1 MLRKIMTLKVMC
13 TVGSDTNRIP
23 ISLPPPYTW
32 TGTKSGQLRYTHARE
47 HTSPPSLIQ
56 RRANPNDFTTTSTLL
71 VGPKATPFL
80 VHTTLLTSQSPYFRA
95 ALTGRFAEATENTIR
110 LDDVDVSH
118 FQLLVSWLYT
128 GSIPPPYKDGK
139 PAYYTLLHAYAL
151 ADRLCFEGLRNAVID
166 LISDLADRTNSVLT
180 PSDTRILYDSIR
192 DSAPLRNLVIDLFAF
207 KKTDRLL
214 ETHQDTWHAAFL
226 RDLVVHLKRPVST
239 ALTRHRLRMWIPDS
253 WHATRACDNCRLVL
267 PPQQGVVACDECC
280 LAFCTKCVEA
290 GTAMAGW
297 DDGRSRWVGDEEGGE
312 KRRKWESCKPWRG
325 SRCVL
330 YHEHEET
337 ERCGD
342 VFMGRGVGTEM

>member
-1 MLRKIMTLKVMC
+1 MTLKVLC
-13 TVGSDTNRIP
+13 TVGTDTNPIP

-32 TGTKSGQLRYTHARE
+32 TGAKSGQL
-47 HTSPPSLIQ
+47 
-56 RRANPNDFTTTSTLL
+56 RANPNDFTNTSTLL

-80 VHTTLLTSQSPYFRA
+80 IHTTLLTSQSPYFRA
-95 ALTGRFAEATENTIR
+95 ALTGAFSEATDKTIR
-110 LDDVDVSH
+110 LEDVDTAH

-139 PAYYTLLHAYAL
+139 PAYYTLLHIYAL
-151 ADRLCFEGLRNAVID
+151 ADRLCFEGLRNAVVD
-166 LISDLADRTNSVLT
+166 VTSDLADRTNSVLT
-180 PSDTRILYDSIR
+180 PADTRILYEQIR

-214 ETHQDTWHAAFL
+214 ESHQDTWHAAFL
-226 RDLVVHLKRPVST
+226 RDLVVHVKRPVAT
-239 ALTRHRLRMWIPDS
+239 AMTRHRLHMWIPES
-253 WHATRACDNCRLVL
+253 WHATRACDTCRIALR
-267 PPQQGVVACDECC
+267 PRQGAVACDECC
-280 LAFCTKCVEA
+280 LAFCTKCVET

-297 DDGRSRWVGDEEGGE
+297 DDGRNKWIEVESTDDTHGE
-312 KRRKWESCKPWRG
+312 RKRGKWESCKPWRG

-342 VFMGRGVGTEM
+342 VFMGRRRELTSC

>member
-1 MLRKIMTLKVMC
+1 LQETMTLKVC
-13 TVGSDTNRIP
+13 TTVGTETNRIP

-32 TGTKSGQLRYTHARE
+32 TGARSGQLRYAHARE
-47 HTSPPSLIQ
+47 AIPCTSLNP

-71 VGPKATPFL
+71 IGPKGTPFL
-80 VHTTLLTSQSPYFRA
+80 LHTTLLTSQSPYFRA
-95 ALTGRFAEATENTIR
+95 ALTGPFSEATENTIR

-139 PAYYTLLHAYAL
+139 PAYYTLLHVYAL

-180 PSDTRILYDSIR
+180 PSDTRILYEHIR
-192 DSAPLRNLVIDLFAF
+192 DSAPLRSLVIDLFAF

-226 RDLVVHLKRPVST
+226 RDLVVHLKRPVAT
-239 ALTRHRLRMWIPDS
+239 ALTRHRLRMWIPES
-253 WHATRACDNCRLVL
+253 FHCTRACDNCRLVL
-267 PPQQGVVACDECC
+267 PPRHGAVACDECC

-297 DDGRSRWVGDEEGGE
+297 DDGRGKSVENEEGDGE
-312 KRRKWESCKPWRG
+312 KRKWESCKPWRG

-342 VFMGRGVGTEM
+342 VFMGRGRECV